1 MRTREVLKSGR
12 GYDTHNDTRDP
23 TRSGTGSNL
32 NNYNTRTLIG
42 MCTMINYDFIIS
54 SD

>member
-1 MRTREVLKSGR
+1 MREVLKSGR

-32 NNYNTRTLIG
+32 NNYYIYAEL
-42 MCTMINYDFIIS
+42 MI
-54 SD
+54 